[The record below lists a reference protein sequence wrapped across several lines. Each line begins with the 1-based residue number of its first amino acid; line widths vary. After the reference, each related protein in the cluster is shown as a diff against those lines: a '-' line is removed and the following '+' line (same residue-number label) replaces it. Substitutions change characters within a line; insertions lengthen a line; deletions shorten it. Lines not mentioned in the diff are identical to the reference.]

1 MSGKLL
7 PCPFCGGH
15 VDRATRKP
23 AGMDV
28 DFVINCQKCYLK
40 FSPFCATEE
49 DCERL
54 WNLRPVLAQEAGPLV
69 ERQEPDAYMVRY
81 RHVLTEASKAADGK
95 DHFSQWGKWEPASI
109 EYAEAVTHPGRN
121 NPVCYEM
128 KPLYAS
134 PPAPVA
140 ASDPCE
146 WSDSQILDFLG
157 VALRNV
163 DLSGEVKLIEIRQG
177 FEYVRQNACL
187 DKVKELNQ

>member
-81 RHVLTEASKAADGK
+81 RHVLTEASKSADGK

-128 KPLYAS
+128 KPLYTS

-140 ASDPCE
+140 TEEPIAYMRNEGKPNNLVKCT
-146 WSDSQILDFLG
+146 FACPGAFG
-157 VALRNV
+157 VYAKRAL
-163 DLSGEVKLIEIRQG
+163 
-177 FEYVRQNACL
+177 
-187 DKVKELNQ
+187 

>member
-1 MSGKLL
+1 MSSKLL

-54 WNLRPVLAQEAGPLV
+54 WNLRAVLAQEAGPVV
-69 ERQEPDAYMVRY
+69 ERKEPVAWII
-81 RHVLTEASKAADGK
+81 
-95 DHFSQWGKWEPASI
+95 QWGSI
-109 EYAEAVTHPGRN
+109 IPGFQGHREVVLKVPDLISNSAVVT
-121 NPVCYEM
+121 
-128 KPLYAS
+128 PLYTS

-140 ASDPCE
+140 VKPVVWRVPVNGDWFYGTKEQCVRERSEFESTFTAE
-146 WSDSQILDFLG
+146 DFEDAGAVTPEPL
-157 VALRNV
+157 
-163 DLSGEVKLIEIRQG
+163 
-177 FEYVRQNACL
+177 ACL